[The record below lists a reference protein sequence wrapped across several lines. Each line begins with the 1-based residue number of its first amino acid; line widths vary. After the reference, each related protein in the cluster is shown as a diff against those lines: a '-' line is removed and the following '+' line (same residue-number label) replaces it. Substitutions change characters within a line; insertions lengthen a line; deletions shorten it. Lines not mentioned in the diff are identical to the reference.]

1 MSCDICDFQRSFLA
15 FTVPNHANTARIQI
29 DARCRVT
36 DDGTPW
42 REYVLITPCK
52 SENTYAKDHLLQD
65 PNYDFFG
72 VFESGG
78 EDPEYVIW
86 RTFAEHDPNRV
97 SEHEAGKS
105 AKRFA
110 EVDITIGTLSDVTP
124 LRNAE
129 EIVTFT
135 RRNHPLVA
143 RTTIHRG
150 NRTAELEYPV
160 KTINIVGTDTYQ
172 VDTGP
177 IIVPSWIRNGNDTV
191 PRGPLAIEQLDAAF
205 IVYNQF
211 DRTEFVLRQ
220 PTALTSSTPKNGAAT
235 VWHYAEIV
243 EIAAEHR
250 FYAGS

>member
-29 DARCRVT
+29 DAKCRVT
-36 DDGTPW
+36 DDGAAW

-52 SENTYAKDHLLQD
+52 SENTHAKDHLLRD

-78 EDPEYVIW
+78 DDPEYIIW
-86 RTFAEHDPNRV
+86 RTFSDHDRARL
-97 SEHEAGKS
+97 EEWEAGKS
-105 AKRFA
+105 TKRFA
-110 EVDITIGTLSDVTP
+110 EVDVTIGTLNNVTP

-129 EIVTFT
+129 EIVAFT

-143 RTTIHRG
+143 RTTIHNG
-150 NRTAELEYPV
+150 NRTAELEYPI
-160 KTINIVGTDTYQ
+160 KTINIVGQDTYQ

-177 IIVPSWIRNGNDTV
+177 VLVPSWVRNGNDTV
-191 PRGPLAIEQLDAAF
+191 PRGALAVEQLDAAF
-205 IVYNQF
+205 VVYNTL
-211 DRTEFVLRQ
+211 DRAEFVLRQ
-220 PTALTSSTPKNGAAT
+220 PTALAANSTQ

-243 EIAAEHR
+243 ETAAEHR
-250 FYAGS
+250 FYAGA